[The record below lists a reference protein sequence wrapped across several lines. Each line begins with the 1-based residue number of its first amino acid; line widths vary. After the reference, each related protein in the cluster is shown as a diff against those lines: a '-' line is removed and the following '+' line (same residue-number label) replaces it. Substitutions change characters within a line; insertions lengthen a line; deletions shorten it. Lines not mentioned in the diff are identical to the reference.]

1 MSGPNIYLRL
11 IIRPDASVRS
21 QQLSRTGDNSL
32 DDMSSTS
39 TSAPINEPSSD
50 QDSTI
55 INLQPTILRR
65 LNSVAKTL
73 NGNKSS
79 GKEQL
84 ELHSNRSNDTKSV
97 DLFQILENFIVETLF
112 SSSPDLSRPQ
122 LLQFILTLEDYLKLK
137 PADLI
142 VCREATRLWTIICR
156 TYEILRHPPD
166 RFGKV

>member
-122 LLQFILTLEDYLKLK
+122 LLRFILALEDYLKLK

-142 VCREATRLWTIICR
+142 VCKEATRLWTIICR